1 MQKRILIVS
10 DAWKPQVNGVVTTL
24 TNVSEKLR
32 EMGHDVRVVS
42 PEDCSL
48 RFRVP
53 FYPEIRLGLPKKR
66 VMENLLHDFQ
76 PNHIHIS
83 TPEGPLGR
91 CWRKLCKKYAL
102 RYTTAY
108 HTKFP
113 EFVKSITKVIPVSL
127 GHLFMKHVNKHSRC
141 IMVPTQSMIDELGEK
156 GYKNV
161 KLWGRGYDKKIF
173 RTSKRVPPQNNP
185 PRFVCVSRVSAEKN
199 LEKFFEL
206 DVRGDKIMVGDGPER
221 KKYEKRYPDVTFVGF
236 KTGSELASYYQNA
249 DVFVFPSK
257 KDTFGVVMIESLA
270 CGTPIAAYDVTG
282 PKDVVIEGVN
292 GFVGDDLEENAMK
305 CLDLDREVVYNSSS
319 KYSWTGSAKEFLNN
333 LVRIG
338 II

>member
-42 PEDCSL
+42 PEDCSF

-53 FYPEIRLGLPKKR
+53 FYPEILLGLPKKR
-66 VMENLLHDFQ
+66 VMENLLHEFQ
-76 PNHIHIS
+76 PNYIHIS

-127 GHLFMKHVNKHSRC
+127 GDMFMKHVNKHSTY
-141 IMVPTQSMIDELGEK
+141 IMVPTRSMIDELREK
-156 GYKNV
+156 GYENV
-161 KLWGRGYDKKIF
+161 KLWGRGYDEEIF
-173 RTSKRVPPQNNP
+173 GPVKRVPQQNDP
-185 PRFVCVSRVSAEKN
+185 PRLLCVSRISAEKN
-199 LEKFFEL
+199 LEDFFEL

-236 KTGSELASYYQNA
+236 KEGLELASYYQNA

-270 CGTPIAAYDVTG
+270 CGTPIAGYNVTG
-282 PKDVVIEGVN
+282 PKDIVINSYN
-292 GFVGDDLEENAMK
+292 GFIGNDLKTNVIK
-305 CLDLDREVVYNSSS
+305 CLDIDRDTVYRSSS
-319 KYSWTGSAKEFLNN
+319 KYSWTGSANQFLDN